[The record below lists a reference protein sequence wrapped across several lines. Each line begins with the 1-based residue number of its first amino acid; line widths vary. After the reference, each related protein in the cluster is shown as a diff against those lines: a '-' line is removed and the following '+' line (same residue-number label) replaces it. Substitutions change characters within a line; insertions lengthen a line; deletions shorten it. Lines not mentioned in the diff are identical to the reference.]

1 MRQTDCSMAG
11 VKIPVY
17 TLNTV
22 VVGTG
27 AAGFNAADC
36 LWDNGQQDI
45 AIVTEGVN
53 TGTSRN
59 TGSDKQTYYK
69 ISLSGGDPDSVMDM
83 AKVYFSGQCVDG
95 DHALCEAA
103 LSAQSFLKLVQL
115 GVPFPRNRYGEYV
128 GYKTDHDPSRRAT
141 SIGPYTSKRMTECL
155 EKSVRNKN
163 IRIFDKMQVVR
174 ILTHEEKLEGLLCL
188 NLDESAESRFT
199 LFRCKN
205 VVYATG
211 GPAGM
216 YANSVF
222 PVGHLGASG
231 AAFEAGVKGKNLTEW
246 QFGLASI
253 QPRWN
258 VSGTYMQVLP
268 RFISTDQD
276 GNDEREFL
284 GDFFADKGDLLTRVF
299 LKGYQWPFD
308 VRKVD
313 GGSSMVDILVYIET
327 CLKGRRV
334 FLDFRKNPFDAPV
347 DFNLLSP
354 EAHEYLEKAGACFGT
369 PIERL
374 LHMNAPAVD
383 FYMDKGVDIR
393 KEPLEIALCAQHNNG
408 GLSIDAWWQTNVQSF
423 FAAGEVSASHG
434 VYRPG
439 GSALN
444 AGQVGSARAAQYIA
458 ARCQGEPGSV
468 EEMLS
473 HCGSEI
479 EKDIA
484 LAAGAISDENT
495 VHSLWA
501 EATSRMSRVGGAIR
515 DTQGMKE
522 ALADIADTI
531 AHYGEKAKLQGEAG
545 MGKLFRLRD
554 TLISQ
559 YVYLS
564 AMVNHVQN
572 GGSSRGSALYTDAN
586 GSLADEKLP
595 EIFRFVL
602 DDGSRADRVQE
613 VVYRNGECFFEERS
627 VRPIPVED
635 DCFENIWRDY
645 RENGNVY

>member
-11 VKIPVY
+11 GKIPVY

-69 ISLSGGDPDSVMDM
+69 ISLSGSDPDSVMDM

-188 NLDESAESRFT
+188 NLDENAESRFT

-393 KEPLEIALCAQHNNG
+393 REPLEIALCAQHNNG
-408 GLSIDAWWQTNVQSF
+408 GLSIDAWWQTNVQGF

-468 EEMLS
+468 EELLS